1 MEELRCITAK
11 YVVTL
16 LSNPEVFELNNQY
29 EIYVDSSNIN
39 EDNQIGAGGQDMEQ
53 MMQAMMGGGGFG
65 SLESLASN

>member
-1 MEELRCITAK
+1 VEELKGITAK

-65 SLESLASN
+65 SLESLAGN

>member
-1 MEELRCITAK
+1 MVA
-11 YVVTL
+11 L

>member
-1 MEELRCITAK
+1 M
-11 YVVTL
+11 VTL

-65 SLESLASN
+65 SLESLAGN